1 MKLGI
6 GIDTGGTYTDA
17 VVYRFADKAVLA
29 SAKALTTKEDLSQG
43 ILAALGKLDPS
54 LLRQADIAALST
66 TLATNACVEGKGSR
80 ARLLF
85 IGQDGETM
93 ERVGT
98 AYGITDPRD
107 IYPCPGSGT
116 YDGKVLPH
124 PDWDSILSDAREWL
138 SQAEGLGIVEK
149 YAMNNG
155 AVAEKEAKQR
165 FSALTDIS

>member
-80 ARLLF
+80 GWIHQKYLTPD
-85 IGQDGETM
+85 DGE
-93 ERVGT
+93 
-98 AYGITDPRD
+98 
-107 IYPCPGSGT
+107 SGT
-116 YDGKVLPH
+116 P
-124 PDWDSILSDAREWL
+124 E
-138 SQAEGLGIVEK
+138 
-149 YAMNNG
+149 
-155 AVAEKEAKQR
+155 
-165 FSALTDIS
+165 